1 MQNIECLTDYE
12 ILLELLEYYDLDKLA
27 DMLYTTKEYIANCL
41 HSRTMQNS
49 KIRHVFDE
57 HVSNN
62 KKHISIVDALAI
74 SQTNKV
80 LVNSPD
86 GFQGIKQW
94 VVKKPR
100 QIFEIVTKSLKKLKC
115 SNDHLIE
122 TARGWVLTENLKIGD
137 SILTKDGFENLEH
150 KHIHNVE
157 KVYDFE
163 VEHPNHRYFAGDGIS
178 SHNTGKTFLAC
189 NLIKNAQ
196 IEGAFT
202 LFLDSENALDKGT
215 FAKLG
220 IKTDRANMLYMQV
233 VTINDVVKAL
243 SEFFNMYFKKY
254 GKNNPDAPSVMIVLD
269 SIDMLLTD
277 KENED
282 FESGIQKGDQGQ
294 RTKQLKH
301 TLRTL
306 VSRVAKGNISFLA
319 THQVYANQDVLN
331 GEGRFI
337 VNNAVRY
344 SASQIILVNKLKLKE
359 GTEVMGIRMR
369 AEAYKS
375 RFAKIGST
383 VDIEVPYAKGM
394 NPFSG
399 LLETLV
405 EKKVVT
411 QGGAW
416 YTFNNPDGDP
426 IKFQR
431 KNMTK
436 DFVMQMLAHPIVLRE
451 EMDIT
456 QLIEDDDFAL
466 SDEIAELEDSE
477 TVYEGIEE

>member
-1 MQNIECLTDYE
+1 MALISLDFVNQLAKQIEKIENITVDFPPPGKWYHSGNFALNKIISGVYSKGIPEKRLTV
-12 ILLELLEYYDLDKLA
+12 LA
-27 DMLYTTKEYIANCL
+27 G
-41 HSRTMQNS
+41 
-49 KIRHVFDE
+49 
-57 HVSNN
+57 VSG
-62 KKHISIVDALAI
+62 S
-74 SQTNKV
+74 
-80 LVNSPD
+80 
-86 GFQGIKQW
+86 
-94 VVKKPR
+94 
-100 QIFEIVTKSLKKLKC
+100 
-115 SNDHLIE
+115 
-122 TARGWVLTENLKIGD
+122 
-137 SILTKDGFENLEH
+137 
-150 KHIHNVE
+150 
-157 KVYDFE
+157 
-163 VEHPNHRYFAGDGIS
+163 
-178 SHNTGKTFLAC
+178 GKTFLAC
-189 NLIKNAQ
+189 NIVKHAQ

-202 LFLDSENALDKGT
+202 LYLDSENAADKGT

-277 KENED
+277 KENDD

-319 THQVYANQDVLN
+319 THQVYANQDILN

-344 SASQIILVNKLKLKE
+344 SASQIVLVNKLKLKE

-466 SDEIAELEDSE
+466 SDEVADLEDTE
-477 TVYEGIEE
+477 NVYSGIEE